1 METIA
6 QILTKNKDIQEI
18 NYDFAT
24 YKKNYHTYFNNKV
37 EEMQVRYNNLHTII
51 EILNKHNIEHW
62 LQGKTMLGI
71 AKYKNLLIN
80 DSDEDIGLDN
90 KNIKKICNYVIP
102 ELLNLGFEVIR
113 ATKNNSMVS
122 VMKDKRYLDFCF
134 FSTYNELY
142 YYEQKIFPK
151 IFFNKIIEITVNGY
165 KYKVPKKYKE
175 ICKYSY
181 NV

>member
-24 YKKNYHTYFNNKV
+24 YKKKYHTYFNNKV

-71 AKYKNLLIN
+71 AKYKKLLIN

-90 KNIKKICNYVIP
+90 KNIKKICNIVIP
-102 ELLNLGFEVIR
+102 ELLNLGFKVIR

-134 FSTYNELY
+134 FSTYNEFY
-142 YYEQKIFPK
+142 YYEKKIFPK